1 MEQSYSW
8 ALQSRWK
15 LLPDTSFTSIPEI
28 CEKENCYF
36 ASACRQSVLK
46 TDMTRFKV
54 PAKNSCE
61 IRPEISTDRTPNE
74 VSLVSE
80 SP

>member
-1 MEQSYSW
+1 
-8 ALQSRWK
+8 
-15 LLPDTSFTSIPEI
+15 
-28 CEKENCYF
+28 
-36 ASACRQSVLK
+36 
-46 TDMTRFKV
+46 MTRFEV